1 MKQQFSRFAHTVS
14 FRLASAWSYVVG
26 IMLILA
32 WIVSGPYFNYSPQWQ
47 FVMTAGTSIATFL
60 LVLILQHTDFR
71 QTKAI
76 QLKLDELLRA
86 MERARNE
93 LVHLE
98 AKPDEELECLDEE
111 FEQLQDDA
119 SKPPPDSA

>member
-1 MKQQFSRFAHTVS
+1 
-14 FRLASAWSYVVG
+14 
-26 IMLILA
+26 
-32 WIVSGPYFNYSPQWQ
+32 VSGPYFNYSPRWQ

-71 QTKAI
+71 QTKTI

-86 MERARNE
+86 MGPARNE

-98 AKPDEELECLDEE
+98 AKPDEKLESLEEE
-111 FEQLQDDA
+111 FKQLQEHA
-119 SKPPPDSA
+119 SKSSSNSI